1 MISVV
6 HIKYVQK
13 FVQTNIL
20 FLHILCSEAEQTIES
35 DGVVI
40 SWCSVYN
47 QNI

>member
-20 FLHILCSEAEQTIES
+20 FLHILCSEAEQTIER